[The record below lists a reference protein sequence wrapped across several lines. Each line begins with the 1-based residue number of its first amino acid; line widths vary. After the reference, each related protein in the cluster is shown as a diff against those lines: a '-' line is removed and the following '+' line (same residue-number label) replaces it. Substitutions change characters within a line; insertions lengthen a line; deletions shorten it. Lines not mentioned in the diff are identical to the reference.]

1 MKVYNDNQLYQSPAG
16 DQLRNSGR
24 QNWIFG
30 RIGDQEGAIS
40 DPDYAWSAVND
51 VKRLQTGYIKNF
63 RYLMTTGCGNTIV
76 SRWRC
81 HSRGRKHRDQAIK
94 WIRLNIVKSPSRQR
108 CPKTA
113 KNYQISPLPLFNPL
127 SSQEKA
133 VHCRILENKV
143 WEWKSL
149 LRESFDQ

>member
-1 MKVYNDNQLYQSPAG
+1 MVIFIGSNERHSMQ
-16 DQLRNSGR
+16 SGR
-24 QNWIFG
+24 HFNVENVRSSNPTAFVC
-30 RIGDQEGAIS
+30 S
-40 DPDYAWSAVND
+40 WSAANN
-51 VKRLQTGYIKNF
+51 VKRVQTSYIKNF
-63 RYLMTTGCGNTIV
+63 RYLMMTGCGNTIV

-108 CPKTA
+108 CPKPV
-113 KNYQISPLPLFNPL
+113 KNYQISPLPLFNSL